1 MEDTKVEGTKIK
13 KRSRNVKEVP
23 NDRLRMMSRVL
34 FPGRITLQIFRC
46 YSFWASGFTGINL
59 LSCGIKNVE

>member
-34 FPGRITLQIFRC
+34 FPGRITLKIFRC
-46 YSFWASGFTGINL
+46 YSQRKYAKFGNLTGR
-59 LSCGIKNVE
+59 S

>member
-34 FPGRITLQIFRC
+34 FPGRITLKIF
-46 YSFWASGFTGINL
+46 L
-59 LSCGIKNVE
+59 